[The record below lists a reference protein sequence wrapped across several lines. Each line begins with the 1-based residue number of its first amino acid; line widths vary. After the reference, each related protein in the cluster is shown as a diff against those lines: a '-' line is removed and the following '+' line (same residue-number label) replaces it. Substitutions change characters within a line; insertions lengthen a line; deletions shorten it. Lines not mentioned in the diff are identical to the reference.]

1 MEKKEIN
8 QLMHDMQV
16 QGILGPIELVET
28 HISWVMLGHDFVYKI
43 KKPLKYS
50 FLDFSSVEK
59 RKFLSEREITLNKR
73 LTEGIY
79 LDVLP
84 VKKAGDRY
92 FIDNAIGETIDYTV
106 RMVKVD
112 STRRMDQLISK
123 NLVTH
128 ANLQKLA
135 DKIATFHKRTEVIY
149 QKDLQ
154 DIQIKFSDL
163 LGERDYLEEMH
174 LYPLCQMID
183 RAVSASEKFS
193 RHSRDLLRKRLETG
207 YTRDCH
213 GDLHS
218 RNIFLLSEPQP
229 FDCIE
234 FNDEYRQIDILNEV
248 AFLCMDMDAMGR
260 YDLSEYFIGCYNH
273 LWNAIKTDE
282 DKQLFYYYKSY
293 RANIRAKVNSLR
305 ARSCEEQ
312 TGINK
317 FLTESMRYVHLMNHY
332 LNMLSIRV

>member
-8 QLMHDMQV
+8 QLMHDMQI
-16 QGILGPIELVET
+16 QGIPGPIELVET
-28 HISWVMLGHDFVYKI
+28 HISWVMLGHDYVYKI

-59 RKFLSEREITLNKR
+59 RKFLSEREIALNKR

-79 LDVLP
+79 LDVLS

-92 FIDNAIGETIDYTV
+92 FIDNAIGEAIDYTV

-112 STRRMDQLISK
+112 GARRMDKLISK
-123 NLVTH
+123 DLVTLAH
-128 ANLQKLA
+128 LQKLA
-135 DKIATFHKRTEVIY
+135 DKIAAFHKRTEVIY

-163 LGERDYLEEMH
+163 LEERAYFEEMH
-174 LYPLCQMID
+174 LNPVCRMID
-183 RAVSASEKFS
+183 RAVSASEKFN
-193 RHSRDLLRKRLETG
+193 RHARDLLGKRLETG

-218 RNIFLLSEPQP
+218 RNIFLLTEPQP

-234 FNDEYRQIDILNEV
+234 FNDEFRQIDILNEV
-248 AFLCMDMDAMGR
+248 AFLCMDLDAMGR

-273 LWNAIKTDE
+273 LWKAIKTDE
-282 DKQLFYYYKSY
+282 EKQLFYYYKSY

-305 ARSCEEQ
+305 ARSCQEKSD
-312 TGINK
+312 INK
-317 FLTESMRYVHLMNHY
+317 FLTESMRYLHLMNDY
-332 LNMLSIRV
+332 MNMLSIRI